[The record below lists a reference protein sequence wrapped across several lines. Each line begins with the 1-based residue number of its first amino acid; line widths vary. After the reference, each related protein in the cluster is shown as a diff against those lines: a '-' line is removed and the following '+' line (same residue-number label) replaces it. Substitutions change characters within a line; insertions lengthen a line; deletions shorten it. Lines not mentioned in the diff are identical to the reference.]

1 LLDPHDSHEGGTEDN
16 SHTPLAFMVGL
27 TLWMAILDGRPVDDP
42 SFIVLTMLCRPL
54 PPSLDVAGAR
64 FRPSPTATVCGLLPL
79 SFAGYPRVGITLGR
93 RRASALRRTIYS
105 NLVCAP
111 AGAGFRAS
119 AGFTS
124 PRLRS
129 LGDRC
134 AVVHQL
140 WVLE

>member
-1 LLDPHDSHEGGTEDN
+1 MTLTREALRTTPIPHSLLWLGLPYGWRFSMGG
-16 SHTPLAFMVGL
+16 PL
-27 TLWMAILDGRPVDDP
+27 
-42 SFIVLTMLCRPL
+42 LCRPL

-105 NLVCAP
+105 NLVRAP

-140 WVLE
+140 WVPE